1 MLLGRDFSSR
11 RAAVNIFAKHLYI
24 KLLYINNNLSV
35 ISLEK
40 NGLCT
45 GKYRRHTVAMTT
57 IFHFPE

>member
-24 KLLYINNNLSV
+24 KLLYINNDLSV

-40 NGLCT
+40 TDSTLENIGGT
-45 GKYRRHTVAMTT
+45 
-57 IFHFPE
+57 P